1 MLTKTSGTAERVTHT
16 HTHTHT
22 QVLSRNSLGLVNMP
36 KIQNIELVM

>member
-1 MLTKTSGTAERVTHT
+1 MLTKTSENAERVTHT
-16 HTHTHT
+16 RT